1 MGERKEVEMDWS
13 EIVKGEKD
21 QGKEKHIPHIMID
34 RGHKEGKDI
43 VRVVVGHE
51 SPHPNTEEHHIA
63 WIGLYGVQRYGG
75 QIINLGRATWAPVYS
90 NPNVRFQINQI
101 TEFSAFYG
109 LAYCT
114 LHGLWGNSIKVD
126 WIKEESENKSV
137 DEEALEA
144 LLEEN

>member
-1 MGERKEVEMDWS
+1 MNWS

-34 RGHKEGKDI
+34 RGHKKGKDI

-51 SPHPNTEEHHIA
+51 RPHPNTVVHHIA
-63 WIGLYGVQRYGG
+63 WIEVYGVQRYSG

-90 NPNVRFQINQI
+90 NPNVRFQVNQI
-101 TEFSAFYG
+101 TDFSVFSA

-114 LHGLWGNSIKVD
+114 LHGLWGNSIELD
-126 WIKEESENKSV
+126 WIGEEKEDKPEIGEVLLAEN
-137 DEEALEA
+137 
-144 LLEEN
+144 